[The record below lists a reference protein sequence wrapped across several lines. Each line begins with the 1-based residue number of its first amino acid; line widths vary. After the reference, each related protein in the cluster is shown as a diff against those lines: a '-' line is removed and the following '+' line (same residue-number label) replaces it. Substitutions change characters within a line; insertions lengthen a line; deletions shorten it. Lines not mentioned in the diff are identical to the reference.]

1 MEPIIGRKNE
11 IAALQQYAVSQK
23 AEFIAVYGRR
33 RVGKTFLIDQQF
45 IGSYAFRMTGVIDGS
60 FSDQMLAFKDA
71 MEEYHLS
78 METSPTC
85 WMEAFI
91 ELKKALRHKV
101 EQHERCIIFID
112 ELPAMDTPGSNV
124 ANAVGYFWNNW
135 AKLHDNITF
144 IICGSATSWMIDNVI
159 DSHGGLHDRITHEM
173 HIHPFTLQETKQY
186 LDKYHF
192 SWNELMTL
200 QTYMVF
206 GGVPYYLSL
215 LNPQES
221 LVQNINRLFF
231 SIDDQMRREYKR
243 LFITLYRKPQAY
255 MSIVECLAKS
265 RYGLTREQIAK
276 SIGTANNGH
285 LGEKLTILCS
295 SDLVQELHV
304 REKKIK
310 NTECVY
316 RLCDMF
322 CLFYLT
328 FLNKSQVERD
338 YWLHHINTP
347 EVNTWMGLSYESISL
362 NHINIIKKALR
373 IEGVSTLHYAW
384 RSKTTTPA
392 AQIDLVIERADQ
404 IVNIC
409 EVKYSLDEYDL
420 QKEEY
425 NKLQYRCSAF
435 SKETGLKHTTWPTMI
450 TTQGL
455 KVNSYSQL
463 IPSQIT
469 LKDFFAVMS

>member
-1 MEPIIGRKNE
+1 MEPIIGREKE
-11 IAALQQYAVSQK
+11 IAALQQYAASAR
-23 AEFIAVYGRR
+23 AEFVAVYGRR

-45 IGSYAFRMTGVIDGS
+45 IGRYAFRMTGVIDGS
-60 FSDQMLAFKDA
+60 FSDQMIAFKDA
-71 MEEYHLS
+71 MAEYQLPI
-78 METSPTC
+78 ETNPTC

-91 ELKKALRHKV
+91 ELKKALRQKV
-101 EQHERCIIFID
+101 EQKERCIIFID
-112 ELPAMDTPGSNV
+112 ELPAMDTQGSNV
-124 ANAVGYFWNNW
+124 ANAIGYFWNNW
-135 AKLHDNITF
+135 AKLHDNITL

-159 DSHGGLHDRITHEM
+159 DSHGGLHDRITQEM
-173 HIHPFTLQETKQY
+173 HIHPFTLKETKSY
-186 LDKYHF
+186 LDEYHF
-192 SWNELMTL
+192 YWNELMTL

-215 LNPQES
+215 LNPRES

-231 SIDDQMRREYKR
+231 SVDDQMRREYKR
-243 LFITLYRKPQAY
+243 LFTTLYKKPQVY
-255 MSIVECLAKS
+255 MAIVECLAS
-265 RYGLTREQIAK
+265 ARYGLTREQIAK
-276 SIGTANNGH
+276 AVGTSNNGH
-285 LGEKLTILCS
+285 LGEKLTILRN
-295 SDLVQELHV
+295 SDLIQELHV

-328 FLNKSQVERD
+328 FISRAQVEKD
-338 YWLHHINTP
+338 YWTYHINSP
-347 EVNTWMGLSYESISL
+347 EVNTWMGLSFENIALS
-362 NHINIIKKALR
+362 HIDAVKKALR

-384 RSKTTTPA
+384 RSKTTIPA
-392 AQIDLVIERADQ
+392 AQIDMVIERADQ

-409 EVKYSLDEYDL
+409 EVKYSMEEYDL

-425 NKLQYRCSAF
+425 DKLLHRCSAF
-435 SKETGLKHTTWPTMI
+435 AKETSLKHITWPTMI
-450 TTQGL
+450 TTHGL

-469 LKDFFAVMS
+469 LKDFF